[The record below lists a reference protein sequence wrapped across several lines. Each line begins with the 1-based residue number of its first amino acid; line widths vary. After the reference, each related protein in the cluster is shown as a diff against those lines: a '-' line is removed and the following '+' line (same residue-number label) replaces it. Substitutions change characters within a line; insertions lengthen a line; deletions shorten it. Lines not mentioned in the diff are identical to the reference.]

1 MDYCPITIG
10 YCFLYC
16 FLEIFLCGKTQGK
29 DSYKYIESIQKICSY
44 YIVHPLLYTCRPD
57 ECIGQKL

>member
-1 MDYCPITIG
+1 MDYCLITIG

-29 DSYKYIESIQKICSY
+29 DSYKYIENIKLLY
-44 YIVHPLLYTCRPD
+44 PFLYTCRPE
-57 ECIGQKL
+57 ECIGQKLWHF